1 MPERRKKDPEKEE
14 TAEKRRRRLGRR
26 SKTDATE
33 ATPAAE
39 TVKAEQTA
47 APAGASAPPPRA
59 AAGQAAAPPADVPV
73 AAEEP
78 VADAAAVDAPVAA
91 EPDAAQPVAEE
102 TVPTDPEPEPADEP
116 VVPKPAAKRSTAAK
130 AAAANAVADEPAAD
144 AVSLAKPKRR
154 GVRGRRAEADK
165 PAAPAAKPK
174 RAAHDLGDN
183 PPMVRA
189 HAKYVRTSA
198 RKARLVCDHIR
209 GKSVEE
215 ARAILAHAN
224 RDVARDWSKLLESA
238 VANAEHNHE
247 LIGDDLRIHAV
258 KADEGPTLK
267 RFRPRAMGRAT
278 KIRKRTSHL
287 SITLTP
293 MDRNQ

>member
-1 MPERRKKDPEKEE
+1 MAERKKKDPEKEE
-14 TAEKRRRRLGRR
+14 NAEKRRRRLGRR
-26 SKTDATE
+26 SKADAET
-33 ATPAAE
+33 ADAAE
-39 TVKAEQTA
+39 TSAEEAVAPADELTPGSAAEQ
-47 APAGASAPPPRA
+47 
-59 AAGQAAAPPADVPV
+59 PADTP
-73 AAEEP
+73 AEEP
-78 VADAAAVDAPVAA
+78 VAE
-91 EPDAAQPVAEE
+91 EPA
-102 TVPTDPEPEPADEP
+102 PADEP
-116 VVPKPAAKRSTAAK
+116 VAAQPAAK
-130 AAAANAVADEPAAD
+130 AAATALVDEPEQQDAAE
-144 AVSLAKPKRR
+144 AKPKRR
-154 GVRGRRAEADK
+154 GVRGRKAQADSPAE
-165 PAAPAAKPK
+165 PAAKTK
-174 RAAHDLGDN
+174 RPAHDYGDN

-287 SITLTP
+287 SITLTSK
-293 MDRNQ
+293 DGK

>member
-1 MPERRKKDPEKEE
+1 MAERRKKDPEKEE
-14 TAEKRRRRLGRR
+14 SAEKRRRRLGRR
-26 SKTDATE
+26 SKADAETAAGAE
-33 ATPAAE
+33 APQAEEALAPAGEPTPAPAAE
-39 TVKAEQTA
+39 E
-47 APAGASAPPPRA
+47 
-59 AAGQAAAPPADVPV
+59 PADTP
-73 AAEEP
+73 AEEP
-78 VADAAAVDAPVAA
+78 VAEQPAA
-91 EPDAAQPVAEE
+91 
-102 TVPTDPEPEPADEP
+102 ADEP
-116 VVPKPAAKRSTAAK
+116 VAEQSAPENEPVAAKPAANRP
-130 AAAANAVADEPAAD
+130 AAAQAAATAVADEPEQEDAAQP
-144 AVSLAKPKRR
+144 KPKRR
-154 GVRGRRAEADK
+154 GVRGRKAQADR
-165 PAAPAAKPK
+165 PTAPAAKTK
-174 RAAHDLGDN
+174 RPAHDYGDN

-293 MDRNQ
+293 MDRNR

>member
-1 MPERRKKDPEKEE
+1 MSPRRPSTPDEGKAGDPAKEPTDAQEAKEAAAVEAASEEAPAPKPKRRRKKATPEAEG
-14 TAEKRRRRLGRR
+14 TA
-26 SKTDATE
+26 AE
-33 ATPAAE
+33 ATGVDKAAAE
-39 TVKAEQTA
+39 A
-47 APAGASAPPPRA
+47 AL
-59 AAGQAAAPPADVPV
+59 
-73 AAEEP
+73 
-78 VADAAAVDAPVAA
+78 DAPVDEEA
-91 EPDAAQPVAEE
+91 EA
-102 TVPTDPEPEPADEP
+102 
-116 VVPKPAAKRSTAAK
+116 KPAAAK
-130 AAAANAVADEPAAD
+130 AAKSAPKAKAKAAAPADAAPETEAEAEPAAED
-144 AVSLAKPKRR
+144 KPKPRR
-154 GVRGRRAEADK
+154 TRRKADDDK
-165 PAAPAAKPK
+165 PAQPAAKPR
-174 RAAHDLGDN
+174 RAPRDYGDS

-209 GKSVEE
+209 GKSVPE
-215 ARAILAHAN
+215 ARAILAHAS

-247 LIGDDLRIHAV
+247 LIGDELRIHAV

-293 MDRNQ
+293 TDGDR

>member
-1 MPERRKKDPEKEE
+1 MADEKNPKPDDGEAKPKRRTPRRKAK
-14 TAEKRRRRLGRR
+14 AEAAPKA
-26 SKTDATE
+26 TDAA
-33 ATPAAE
+33 ATPAAADE
-39 TVKAEQTA
+39 
-47 APAGASAPPPRA
+47 PA
-59 AAGQAAAPPADVPV
+59 AAEPEAV
-73 AAEEP
+73 EEP
-78 VADAAAVDAPVAA
+78 VAAA
-91 EPDAAQPVAEE
+91 
-102 TVPTDPEPEPADEP
+102 PEPEPAAPASAVEAEDEP
-116 VVPKPAAKRSTAAK
+116 KPKP
-130 AAAANAVADEPAAD
+130 
-144 AVSLAKPKRR
+144 RR
-154 GVRGRRAEADK
+154 ARRKAEADK
-165 PAAPAAKPK
+165 PAAPAAKA
-174 RAAHDLGDN
+174 RRSARDYGDT

-209 GKSVEE
+209 GKSVPE
-215 ARAILAHAN
+215 ARAILAHAS

-247 LIGDDLRIHAV
+247 LIGDELRIHAV

-293 MDRNQ
+293 KDGDS